1 MATRTRKVSRTTA
14 GKQPKSSVLTRAV
27 TMLTLLPLKP
37 PGQTAQQVRDALA
50 ERGFH
55 VDKRTVERDLADL
68 ALQFPIVCAEE
79 HQPFRWYWMPGANPY
94 LPQLMHRL
102 ASVGRSTI
110 QQGAMAR
117 KEIPLRCTP
126 LEDFAQ
132 CMGVAEAEVLE
143 DFHSGSLN
151 GAQIGGRWY
160 VLELARILVPDRARQ
175 NRALLQIAATLD
187 KGRLTAGGRVVE
199 LALNYDET
207 QIDEAVEKLFRAIDR
222 KKARF
227 VQVTL
232 GRRSYE
238 VHESLWQAIG
248 NALVSWQLDMDLVK
262 ALTAQ
267 GARRI

>member
-1 MATRTRKVSRTTA
+1 MATRPSKGPRSTA
-14 GKQPKSSVLTRAV
+14 GKQAATTVLVRTI

-37 PGQTAQQVRDALA
+37 PGKTAQQVTDALA
-50 ERGFH
+50 NRGH
-55 VDKRTVERDLADL
+55 KVDKRTVERNLADL
-68 ALQFPIVCAEE
+68 STRLPIVCAEE
-79 HQPFRWYWMPGANPY
+79 TTPYSWYWVPGANPY

-110 QQGAMAR
+110 QHGATAR

-132 CMGVAEAEVLE
+132 WMGVTEAEVLE
-143 DFHSGSLN
+143 DFRSGSLN

-187 KGRLTAGGRVVE
+187 KGRLTAGGLVVE
-199 LALNYDET
+199 LALAYDET
-207 QIDEAVEKLFRAIDR
+207 QIDEAVETLFRALDR

-267 GARRI
+267 GARRT